1 MTELL
6 IEVSLTAGETLTDL
20 TARYKALSPKPACD
34 YLDADTGDVTLPWG
48 SAGMTLRFRL
58 AQRTLQLPD
67 QRYDVSFATSDKP
80 TGDAAL
86 QITRIKDGSRPSTA
100 IFGQPAL
107 DPVKSTAA
115 APLQRYAEVAV
126 TVGAN
131 DGETYSY
138 CLSIGLRQASNPP
151 IPGNP
156 IIPCKLDPIIINGGS
171 GKPNSNYPLM
181 ILAAG
186 IGAAVAATVFAV
198 LTYFHSGRP
207 GD

>member
-1 MTELL
+1 VTELL
-6 IEVSLTAGETLTDL
+6 IEVSLSAGETLTDV

-58 AQRTLQLPD
+58 AQRTLQSSN
-67 QRYDVSFATSDKP
+67 QMYDVSFATSDKP

-86 QITRIKDGSRPSTA
+86 QIRRIKDGSKPSTA

-107 DPVKSTAA
+107 DPVKPTAA
-115 APLQRYAEVAV
+115 GPLQPYAEVAV

-138 CLSIGLRQASNPP
+138 CLSIGLRDDQQ
-151 IPGNP
+151 
-156 IIPCKLDPIIINGGS
+156 IIPCQLDPIIINGGS
-171 GKPNSNYPLM
+171 GRPNSNYPLM
-181 ILAAG
+181 VLAAG

-198 LTYFHSGRP
+198 LTYVHFGRP